1 MHCSGALVPARKIL
15 AYNIRV
21 SSLFHLGTL
30 SCSTSLYMA
39 GRFAWLPQC
48 KLLQLEALAH
58 ATGINSSGTKK
69 AIADRL
75 ADQLE
80 PVKSLS
86 QAKHG
91 APPQSRTIVSIDMGI
106 RNLAYCRLALPSEWP
121 SCHGGSPLK
130 PVLRE
135 WERIDVV
142 PKPGEILAS
151 PNDTQEKL
159 KEAFEPHVY
168 AEHAY
173 NLILKLTA
181 EPAPSEILIERQ
193 RFRNMGGSSVLEWTL
208 RVNMFESML
217 YAVIHTLQKQGHLGQ
232 TRVIPMSPD
241 KVGKFWIRKDDVRW
255 TKEKKVKKLKVDLV
269 TSWVNKDGEGEFVAN
284 TEQVAE
290 TIRAW
295 RRNILRDKHKK
306 NQKELMSRVTLKK
319 LDDLADCLLQGLA
332 WVKWE
337 ENKKTILKEG
347 INSVEIFPQRKTRAI
362 TNDEE
367 SLRKVL
373 EGEED

>member
-1 MHCSGALVPARKIL
+1 
-15 AYNIRV
+15 
-21 SSLFHLGTL
+21 
-30 SCSTSLYMA
+30 MA
-39 GRFAWLPQC
+39 GRFAWLLQC
-48 KLLQLEALAH
+48 KLLQLETLAY
-58 ATGINSSGTKK
+58 ATGVNSSGTKK

-75 ADQLE
+75 AEQLD

-86 QAKHG
+86 NANHG

-106 RNLAYCRLALPSEWP
+106 RNLAYCRLVLPPEWP
-121 SCHGGSPLK
+121 SGQGGSPLK

-135 WERIDVV
+135 WERIDIV
-142 PKPGEILAS
+142 PKPGKFLAG
-151 PNDTQEKL
+151 PNDTQGKP
-159 KEAFEPHVY
+159 KEAFEPHTY
-168 AEHAY
+168 AGHAY
-173 NLILKLTA
+173 NLIMKVTA

-217 YAVIHTLQKQGHLGQ
+217 YAVIHTLQKQGYLRQ
-232 TRVIPMSPD
+232 TRVISMSPD
-241 KVGKFWIRKDDVRW
+241 KVGKFWIRRDDVRW
-255 TKEKKVKKLKVDLV
+255 TKEKKVKKLKVDIV
-269 TSWVNKDGEGEFVAN
+269 TSWVNKDGAGEFVVN

-295 RRNILRDKHKK
+295 RRNVHRDRQKK
-306 NQKELMSRVTLKK
+306 SPKELMSRGTLIK

-337 ENKKTILKEG
+337 ENKKMILEEG
-347 INSVEIFPQRKTRAI
+347 INSVENFPQRTTRAI

-367 SLRKVL
+367 SLHDVL
-373 EGEED
+373 EDAEE